1 MAFDPLHPN
10 DSFLEADRVYP
21 VHDPDAPSLD
31 DPLSTDDLERLYQQ
45 ALRAVEFADAVEEQL
60 GFASESPE
68 ASEPTPVA
76 ERSAPLSQMPSRS
89 SSDVTRRQILEA
101 VLFVGGTDLTLKK
114 LSRLLGDE
122 DTDSFLETEIAA
134 LNELYQRQGRPY
146 TIQFG
151 EGGYYLDLNSE
162 FERIRH
168 RVFGIGPKDV
178 KLSQDALEVLAMV
191 AYRQPVTKDAVE
203 ATGKKNAGPLL
214 NQLLRRE
221 LVSLNR
227 KGKGRDAVTYSTTPR
242 FLQIFG
248 LTNLDDLPL
257 PDDLSFK

>member
-1 MAFDPLHPN
+1 MAFDPDPD
-10 DSFLEADRVYP
+10 DSFLETDRVYP
-21 VHDPDAPSLD
+21 VHDPDAPSPD

-60 GFASESPE
+60 GFTPESPE
-68 ASEPTPVA
+68 ESEPTPVA

-89 SSDVTRRQILEA
+89 TPDVSRRQILEA

-122 DTDSFLETEIAA
+122 DADTFLETEIAA

-146 TIQFG
+146 SIQFG

-168 RVFGIGPKDV
+168 RVYGIGPKDV

-248 LTNLDDLPL
+248 LANLDDLPL